1 MVRGRIHG
9 IARYA
14 LELARR
20 LPLLAPDWEFI
31 GLTGPE
37 GSLEVDDALR
47 PSLQLHRCPANYLSI
62 AEQPALL
69 ISLLRTSGD
78 LFHAT
83 SFSVPLLW
91 RGALVVTLHDA
102 NHLALPE
109 NYGIDRAAYYR
120 MVVIPRV
127 RTAKAVLT
135 VSEFSRDEL
144 AKHLGLR
151 PSRIE
156 IACPGVDERYRPASP
171 GKVEAFRKA
180 RGLPGAYFAAV
191 GNVKAHKNLAVLAPV
206 AAELPAPLV
215 LLAGTGAK
223 RKLGFPSSTVEI
235 QALPEEQMPLFY
247 AGATALLLPS
257 RSEGFGLP
265 ALEAMAC
272 GCPVIASDAGALPE
286 IAGPAALL
294 VSPGIPAHWRDAA
307 TRVWS
312 DRHLA
317 QELIEHGFSRA
328 AGFTWE
334 ACAKQV
340 LAAYRRAL

>member
-120 MVVIPRV
+120 MVVIPRIS
-127 RTAKAVLT
+127 TAKAVLT
-135 VSEFSRDEL
+135 VS
-144 AKHLGLR
+144 
-151 PSRIE
+151 
-156 IACPGVDERYRPASP
+156 
-171 GKVEAFRKA
+171 
-180 RGLPGAYFAAV
+180 
-191 GNVKAHKNLAVLAPV
+191 
-206 AAELPAPLV
+206 
-215 LLAGTGAK
+215 
-223 RKLGFPSSTVEI
+223 
-235 QALPEEQMPLFY
+235 
-247 AGATALLLPS
+247 
-257 RSEGFGLP
+257 
-265 ALEAMAC
+265 
-272 GCPVIASDAGALPE
+272 
-286 IAGPAALL
+286 
-294 VSPGIPAHWRDAA
+294 
-307 TRVWS
+307 
-312 DRHLA
+312 
-317 QELIEHGFSRA
+317 
-328 AGFTWE
+328 
-334 ACAKQV
+334 
-340 LAAYRRAL
+340 